1 MNLFSLFA
9 TIGLDTS
16 DYEKGV
22 KSAQKSVENMKDDIS
37 DLADS
42 YESKSEDI
50 VDAMEDAA
58 DNIEKS
64 QRSIS
69 NTAKSESEKTK
80 KHWTTSAIDVSKA
93 WDALKAGAKAAAAGI
108 TAVGGALVA
117 TSALTEEYRV
127 AQGKLNTAFEAAGY
141 SAESASFSYNEF
153 YKILGDTD
161 TATEASQLLAKL
173 SSSEEDLATWT
184 RMAAGVWGTFGDSLP
199 IEGLIE
205 SANETAKTG
214 TVVGVL
220 ADALNWAGISE
231 DEFNSKLEAAGNEAE
246 RNQLIMNTLS
256 DTYDG
261 AADAFYRNNEQ
272 VIKNR
277 EQQASLTAS
286 VAKIGAAVDKVK
298 SAFMERF
305 TPAIGEASDKI
316 ADWISKID
324 IDSVVDLAV
333 DAIESLIDKA
343 IEVKDIFVEWFPVI
357 ASVSAA
363 IATFVTVMTTVSTV
377 QKAVTAA
384 QAALNAVMNAN
395 PFILVATIIASL
407 VAALITLWNT
417 NDDFR
422 NAVTNIWEGIKQV
435 FSDAWEF
442 IKFVWDKFSPYFKAI
457 WEPLSQVVG
466 AFVDAV
472 ISFVMLMYESAKR
485 YMDNIASAFKSA
497 WEAIKVVWD
506 AVSPYFSAIWEN
518 IQNVFSVVSDVL
530 SGYFATAWLM
540 IQAVWNTVTSYFE
553 TIFNTIAGIFSA
565 VTSVLRGDF
574 ESAWEAIK
582 GVFVGWGDFFS
593 GLLQNL
599 LDVFG
604 GVVDI
609 FIDVGSD
616 IIDGIK
622 QGIANA
628 WDGLANWFEG
638 LWDSLFGNRSVDVDV
653 DVNENGSSDRPQ
665 GGGVASLPRSVNG
678 SYATGLDYVPF
689 DGFIAELHEG
699 ERILTAEEARKYNS
713 GSITVIQNI
722 YSQAKNAAE
731 LMQEARNQQR
741 KAVLLGNV

>member
-22 KSAQKSVENMKDDIS
+22 KSAQKSVESMKDDITE
-37 DLADS
+37 LAHS
-42 YESKSEDI
+42 YESKSADI
-50 VDAMEDAA
+50 ADAMEDAS
-58 DNIEKS
+58 DDIEKS
-64 QRSIS
+64 QKSIS
-69 NTAKSESEKTK
+69 STAKTESEKTK
-80 KHWTTSAIDVSKA
+80 SHWTTSALDVSKA
-93 WDALKAGAKAAAAGI
+93 WNVLKTGAKAAVAGI

-141 SAESASFSYNEF
+141 SSETAKQAYSDF
-153 YKILGDTD
+153 YAILGDVD

-173 SSSEEDLATWT
+173 AQSEEDMATWT
-184 RMAAGVWGTFGDSLP
+184 RTAAGVWGTFGDSLP

-231 DEFNSKLEAAGNEAE
+231 DDFNAKLAAAGNEAE

-272 VIKNR
+272 IIKNR

-286 VAKIGAAVDKVK
+286 MAKIGAAVDKVK

-407 VAALITLWNT
+407 VVALITLWNT
-417 NDDFR
+417 NEDFR

-435 FSDAWEF
+435 FSGAWEF
-442 IKFVWDKFSPYFKAI
+442 IKSVWDKFSPYFKAI

-497 WEAIKVVWD
+497 WEAIKTVWD
-506 AVSPYFSAIWEN
+506 VVSPYFSAIWEN
-518 IQNVFSVVSDVL
+518 IQSIFSVVADVL
-530 SGYFATAWLM
+530 SSFFSTAWLL
-540 IQAVWNTVTSYFE
+540 IKAVWDTVTSYFE

-565 VTSVLRGDF
+565 ITSVLRGDF
-574 ESAWEAIK
+574 ESAWEAVK
-582 GVFVGWGDFFS
+582 GVFEDWGEFFS
-593 GLLQNL
+593 GLLENL
-599 LDVFG
+599 REIFEGVIEFFTEVG
-604 GVVDI
+604 G
-609 FIDVGSD
+609 D
-616 IIDGIK
+616 IIEGIK
-622 QGIANA
+622 QGISDA
-628 WDGLANWFEG
+628 WDGLVSWFEG
-638 LWDSLFGNRSVDVDV
+638 LWDSLFGDRSVDVDV
-653 DVNENGSSDRPQ
+653 DVNESSSSRPQ

-678 SYATGLDYVPF
+678 SYAAGLDYVPF
-689 DGFIAELHEG
+689 DGFIAKLHEG
-699 ERILTAEEARKYNS
+699 ERILTAEEAKKYNP
-713 GSITVIQNI
+713 GGITVVQNI

>member
-22 KSAQKSVENMKDDIS
+22 KSAQKSVESMKDDITE
-37 DLADS
+37 LAHS
-42 YESKSEDI
+42 YESKSADI
-50 VDAMEDAA
+50 ADAMEDAS
-58 DNIEKS
+58 DDINKS
-64 QRSIS
+64 QKNIS
-69 NTAKSESEKTK
+69 STAKTESEKTK
-80 KHWTTSAIDVSKA
+80 SHWTTSALDVSKA
-93 WDALKAGAKAAAAGI
+93 WNVLKTGAKAAVAGI
-108 TAVGGALVA
+108 TAVGGALAA

-173 SSSEEDLATWT
+173 ASSEEDLTTWT
-184 RMAAGVWGTFGDSLP
+184 RTAAGVWGTFGDSLP

-231 DEFNSKLEAAGNEAE
+231 DDFNAKLAAAGNEAE

-286 VAKIGAAVDKVK
+286 MAKIGAAVDKVK
-298 SAFMERF
+298 TAFMERF

-343 IEVKDIFVEWFPVI
+343 IKVKDIFVEWFPVI

-363 IATFVTVMTTVSTV
+363 IATFVTVMTTVSAV
-377 QKAVTAA
+377 QKAVKVA

-417 NDDFR
+417 NEGFR
-422 NAVTNIWEGIKQV
+422 EAVIKIWDGIKNTFQ
-435 FSDAWEF
+435 SAWEF
-442 IKFVWDKFSPYFKAI
+442 IVSIWDAAAGYFSEIWAAIQFVFDVAIQIIVGYFKAAWAAI
-457 WEPLSQVVG
+457 E
-466 AFVDAV
+466 FVWNA
-472 ISFVMLMYESAKR
+472 
-485 YMDNIASAFKSA
+485 
-497 WEAIKVVWD
+497 AI
-506 AVSPYFSAIWEN
+506 
-518 IQNVFSVVSDVL
+518 
-530 SGYFATAWLM
+530 GYFAN
-540 IQAVWNTVTSYFE
+540 VWNS
-553 TIFNTIAGIFSA
+553 IKLIFSA
-565 VTSVLRGDF
+565 VESVLRGNF
-574 ESAWEAIK
+574 EDAWNAIK
-582 GVFVGWGDFFS
+582 EVLSGWGDYFS
-593 GLLQNL
+593 GLF
-599 LDVFG
+599 DKVKEIFSHTWEVFEQIG
-604 GVVDI
+604 RDTVDALRE
-609 FIDVGSD
+609 
-616 IIDGIK
+616 GIEK
-622 QGIANA
+622 A
-628 WDGLANWFEG
+628 WDEFTSWFNG
-638 LWDSLFGNRSVDVDV
+638 LWDSLFGNRSVDVDI
-653 DVNENGSSDRPQ
+653 GT
-665 GGGVASLPRSVNG
+665 GGGDVDG
-678 SYATGLDYVPF
+678 SHARGLDYVPF
-689 DGFIAELHEG
+689 DGYIAELHKG
-699 ERILTAEEARKYNS
+699 ESILTANEASQWRS
-713 GSITVIQNI
+713 GKSGITVVQNI
-722 YSQAKNAAE
+722 YSQAMTAAD
-731 LMQEARNQQR
+731 LMREAQRSQERA
-741 KAVLLGNV
+741 ALLGV

>member
-22 KSAQKSVENMKDDIS
+22 KSAQKSVESMKDDITE
-37 DLADS
+37 LAHS
-42 YESKSEDI
+42 YESKSADI
-50 VDAMEDAA
+50 ADAMEDAS
-58 DNIEKS
+58 DDIEKS
-64 QRSIS
+64 QKSIS
-69 NTAKSESEKTK
+69 STAKTESEKTK
-80 KHWTTSAIDVSKA
+80 SHWTTSALDVSKA
-93 WDALKAGAKAAAAGI
+93 WNVLKTGAKAAVAGI

-127 AQGKLNTAFEAAGY
+127 AQGKFNTAFEAAGY
-141 SAESASFSYNEF
+141 SAEAASFSYNEF

-173 SSSEEDLATWT
+173 ASSEEDLATWT
-184 RMAAGVWGTFGDSLP
+184 RTAAGVWGTFGDSLP

-231 DEFNSKLEAAGNEAE
+231 DEFNAKLEAAGSEAE

-256 DTYDG
+256 KTYDG

-272 VIKNR
+272 IIKSR
-277 EQQASLTAS
+277 EQQASLTKS
-286 VAKIGAAVDKVK
+286 MAKIGAAVDKVK
-298 SAFMERF
+298 AAFLERF
-305 TPAIGEASDKI
+305 TPAVGEASGKI
-316 ADWISKID
+316 TEFIENVDV
-324 IDSVVDLAV
+324 DSVVDIAV
-333 DAIESLIDKA
+333 KA
-343 IEVKDIFVEWFPVI
+343 IDNLIEKATQVKDAFVEWFPVI

-377 QKAVTAA
+377 QKAVTIA

-395 PFILVATIIASL
+395 PFVLIATIIASL
-407 VAALITLWNT
+407 IVALITLWNT
-417 NDDFR
+417 NEDFR
-422 NAVTNIWEGIKQV
+422 NAVINIWENIKQV
-435 FSDAWEF
+435 FSSAWEF
-442 IKFVWDKFSPYFKAI
+442 IKSVWDKFSPYFKAI
-457 WEPLSQVVG
+457 WEPLSAVVG

-472 ISFVMLMYESAKR
+472 IAFVMMLYEYAKR
-485 YMDNIASAFKSA
+485 YMDNVANAFKIA
-497 WEAIKVVWD
+497 WEAIQVVWD

-518 IQNVFSVVSDVL
+518 IQNIFSVVADIL

-553 TIFNTIAGIFSA
+553 TIFNTITGIFSA
-565 VTSVLRGDF
+565 ITSVLRGDF

-582 GVFVGWGDFFS
+582 GVFLGWGDYFS

-599 LDVFG
+599 LDIFG
-604 GVVDI
+604 GVADI
-609 FIDVGSD
+609 FTGVGSD
-616 IIDGIK
+616 IVNGIK

-628 WDGLANWFEG
+628 WDGLANWFEN

-653 DVNENGSSDRPQ
+653 DVNESSSSRPQ
-665 GGGVASLPRSVNG
+665 GGGVASLPRGVNG
-678 SYATGLDYVPF
+678 SYSAGLDYVPF

-699 ERILTAEEARKYNS
+699 ERILTAEEAKKYNS
-713 GSITVIQNI
+713 GRIMVIQII
-722 YSQAKNAAE
+722 YSKAKNAAE

>member
-22 KSAQKSVENMKDDIS
+22 KSAQKSVESMKDDITE
-37 DLADS
+37 LAHS
-42 YESKSEDI
+42 YESKSADI
-50 VDAMEDAA
+50 ADAMEDAS
-58 DNIEKS
+58 DDIEKS
-64 QRSIS
+64 QKSIS
-69 NTAKSESEKTK
+69 STAKTESEKTK
-80 KHWTTSAIDVSKA
+80 SHWTTSALDVSKA
-93 WDALKAGAKAAAAGI
+93 WNVLKTGAKAAVAGI

-127 AQGKLNTAFEAAGY
+127 AQGRLNTAFENAGY
-141 SAESASFSYNEF
+141 SAGVAGDQYQKLYSV
-153 YKILGDTD
+153 IGDTD
-161 TATEASQLLAKL
+161 TAAEAAQQLAALSKSQQ
-173 SSSEEDLATWT
+173 DLATWQKIG
-184 RMAAGVWGTFGDSLP
+184 AGVAGVFGDALP
-199 IEGLIE
+199 LNNLYEA
-205 SANETAKTG
+205 ANETSRT
-214 TVVGVL
+214 GVL
-220 ADALNWAGISE
+220 TGQLVDAIIRAGISE
-231 DEFNSKLEAAGNEAE
+231 DDFNAKLAAAGNEAE

-272 VIKNR
+272 IIKNR

-286 VAKIGAAVDKVK
+286 MAKIGAAVDKVK

-343 IEVKDIFVEWFPVI
+343 IEVKDIFVEWFPVV

-407 VAALITLWNT
+407 VVALITLWNT
-417 NDDFR
+417 NEDFR

-435 FSDAWEF
+435 FSGAWEF
-442 IKFVWDKFSPYFKAI
+442 IKSVWDKFSPYFKAI

-530 SGYFATAWLM
+530 SGYFATAWLL
-540 IQAVWNTVTSYFE
+540 IKAVWNTVTSYFE

-609 FIDVGSD
+609 FTGVGSD
-616 IIDGIK
+616 IVDGIK

-628 WDGLANWFEG
+628 WDGLANWFEN
-638 LWDSLFGNRSVDVDV
+638 LWDSLFGDRSVDVDV

-699 ERILTAEEARKYNS
+699 ERILTAEEAKKYNA
-713 GSITVIQNI
+713 GGVTVIQNI